1 MSAALRVEQGIR
13 RISRALAWLAGGIV
27 VVCSL
32 LVVLD
37 IVTRALFGRV
47 VFESFEFS
55 CYGFAA
61 AFGLGLA
68 HTAIERANVR
78 VDIVN
83 MLLGARLRLVLD
95 VLAAIALALTAVVFA
110 WHASGTVMTS
120 FGMGAR
126 SNSSLSVPLVYPQ
139 SIWAFGIVWFA
150 FVAILLALRSLLALL
165 AGDRATVQRL
175 AGLRA
180 TSSADAERESI

>member
-1 MSAALRVEQGIR
+1 MSPALRIERGVA
-13 RISRALAWLAGGIV
+13 RISQAMAWVSGGLV

-37 IVTRALFGRV
+37 IVSRALAGRV

-83 MLLGARLRLVLD
+83 MMLGERLRLVLD
-95 VLAAIALALTAVVFA
+95 VLAAIALAATALIFA
-110 WHASGTVMTS
+110 WHASGTVLPS

-126 SNSSLSVPLVYPQ
+126 SNSSLSIPLVYPQ
-139 SIWAFGIVWFA
+139 GLWAIGIVWFA
-150 FVAILLALRSLLALL
+150 VVAVLLAARSFVALLT
-165 AGDRATVQRL
+165 GDRAKVERL
-175 AGLRA
+175 VGLKA
-180 TSSADAERESI
+180 TASADAERESI